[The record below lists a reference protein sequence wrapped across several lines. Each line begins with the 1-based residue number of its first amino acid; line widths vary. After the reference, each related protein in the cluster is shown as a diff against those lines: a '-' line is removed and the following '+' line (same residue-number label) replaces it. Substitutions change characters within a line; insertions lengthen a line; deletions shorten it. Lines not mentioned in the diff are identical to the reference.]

1 MGDPRS
7 TVVMPSFGFCRS
19 FAKWSISFCFNG
31 YFQMAR
37 NFPAKYDHLEYYNID
52 VFAPFG
58 LPIELVSDNGPQ
70 ITYLKN
76 SNVSCY

>member
-1 MGDPRS
+1 
-7 TVVMPSFGFCRS
+7 
-19 FAKWSISFCFNG
+19 
-31 YFQMAR
+31 MAR